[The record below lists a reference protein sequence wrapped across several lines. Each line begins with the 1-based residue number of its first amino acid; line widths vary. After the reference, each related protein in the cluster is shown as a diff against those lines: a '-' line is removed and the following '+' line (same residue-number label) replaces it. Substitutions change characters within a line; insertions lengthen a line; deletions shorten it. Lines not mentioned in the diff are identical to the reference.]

1 MIGQWCEE
9 SLRGKRCTTWF
20 FEVFVPFAFV
30 IISTKLV
37 SSRNFTTKFSGKW
50 WRIWRWFFSSETPN
64 WKTVQES
71 MRQSFLGNEK
81 LGDGFKYVLCSPRSL
96 WRWSN
101 LTFAYFP
108 NGLLQPPNLT
118 TRFLKICFVENFILL
133 APSFSGSKFGIQKFT
148 KRPGSLFCASMGDFV
163 VFPAMGKAHQLHFS
177 GFKNPYPP
185 AKGCCKG
192 NIQPK
197 TKYRFS
203 MQIELVPTS
212 STRSCTA
219 RAVCDQ
225 LHCLSR
231 SLGVYK
237 EFGMMMMMMMMWAM
251 KKDNCK
257 TSWFKLVDIQ

>member
-1 MIGQWCEE
+1 M
-9 SLRGKRCTTWF
+9 
-20 FEVFVPFAFV
+20 
-30 IISTKLV
+30 
-37 SSRNFTTKFSGKW
+37 
-50 WRIWRWFFSSETPN
+50 
-64 WKTVQES
+64 
-71 MRQSFLGNEK
+71 
-81 LGDGFKYVLCSPRSL
+81 
-96 WRWSN
+96 
-101 LTFAYFP
+101 TFAYFP

-219 RAVCDQ
+219 RAVVISFTV
-225 LHCLSR
+225 CLGVSEFTR
-231 SLGVYK
+231 SLDDDDDDDDDDDVSH
-237 EFGMMMMMMMMWAM
+237 EER
-251 KKDNCK
+251 
-257 TSWFKLVDIQ
+257 